1 MLHKSPLKPK
11 TGLNGPPVGRK
22 RGPLPRRVLEVID
35 SAYPRS
41 SASISGR
48 ARPTHDPT
56 QLNYFQIP
64 RTLRPV
70 VTPADDQVAA
80 CWRMFVDTEVFAL
93 ILKLHADALPLARL
107 QFAHGFA
114 VGEVDLEA
122 LYLEAHLSGDQAEKK
137 DYAGLVDR
145 LIRQAGDEHG
155 RAEDWAFGE
164 DGAAAAQIISGGSCR
179 RAFGCRFVDRRDALL
194 DHGQGVAPGLLKVRA
209 TFLQPVAAEVWGAL
223 PCY

>member
-48 ARPTHDPT
+48 SRPTHAPT

-64 RTLRPV
+64 RTLPPV

-80 CWRMFVDTEVFAL
+80 CCRPVVYTEDFAL
-93 ILKLHADALPLARL
+93 ILKLHPRALPLARL
-107 QFAHGFA
+107 PFAHGFA
-114 VGEVDLEA
+114 DVDVE
-122 LYLEAHLSGDQAEKK
+122 
-137 DYAGLVDR
+137 LV
-145 LIRQAGDEHG
+145 
-155 RAEDWAFGE
+155 
-164 DGAAAAQIISGGSCR
+164 
-179 RAFGCRFVDRRDALL
+179 
-194 DHGQGVAPGLLKVRA
+194 
-209 TFLQPVAAEVWGAL
+209 
-223 PCY
+223 